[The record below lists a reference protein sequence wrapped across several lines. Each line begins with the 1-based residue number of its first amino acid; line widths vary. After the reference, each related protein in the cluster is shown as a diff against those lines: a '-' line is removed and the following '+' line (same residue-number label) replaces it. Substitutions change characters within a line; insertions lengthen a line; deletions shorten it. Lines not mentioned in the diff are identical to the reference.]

1 MVELIVGL
9 NIGDFILFFYQITK
23 GINRFQP
30 SKILTKMA
38 IVLGKF
44 HGLICFI

>member
-1 MVELIVGL
+1 MMIELIVGL
-9 NIGDFILFFYQITK
+9 NIGRLHIILYQITK

-38 IVLGKF
+38 IVLGSF
-44 HGLICFI
+44 MV

>member
-9 NIGDFILFFYQITK
+9 NIGRLHIIQITK

-44 HGLICFI
+44 HGLMICFI